1 MDDSSK
7 TSLIKEG
14 LPSAILLVIL
24 VIIGIVLDK
33 MGQDIHWPGYLSMV
47 LFYVVIF
54 VVGTYAAHIGRQKQ
68 KDLNTDSTDT
78 MMLAGRS
85 VPLMMAVFTMSA
97 TWVGGGYINGTA
109 EYAYNPD
116 YGLVWAQAP
125 WGYAISLILGGLFF
139 AKKMRRHEFKT
150 MLDPF
155 ERRYGKGVAGV
166 LYLPALM
173 GETFWTAAILT
184 ALGSTFGTVLGLDFT
199 PSIILSAAVAI
210 AYTALGGLWAVA
222 LTDMI
227 QMVLL
232 LVGLFLVLPFALD
245 HVGGW
250 DWAWQTYEKKMGP
263 IASFLPSKA
272 ALGNYFYNWWDYA
285 FLLMM
290 GGIPWH
296 VYFQRVLSSKDEN
309 TAQRL
314 SIIAGLVCILAAI
327 PASMIGIIGNVVD
340 WTTVGLSQAPEAAQV
355 LPNVVRY
362 LTNPWVATIGLGAIA
377 AAVMSSVDSS
387 ILSASSMAGWNVFR
401 PLYSHFKKKEVEPK
415 SLAKVIQGCIWIVGI
430 AATLI
435 ALRKGSVYELWFLC
449 SDFVYCILFPQL
461 VLALYDKKANTIG
474 SICGFIVAAILRF
487 GGGESSLGIPDFFEY
502 HKVFGMPEL
511 YDAKANKGLFPFRTL
526 AMVSSLITIMVV
538 SRLTQKISPP
548 RSLEKTDV

>member
-7 TSLIKEG
+7 TSLMKEG

-24 VIIGIVLDK
+24 LVIGLVLDK
-33 MGQDIHWPGYLSMV
+33 MGQNIHWPGYLSMV

-85 VPLMMAVFTMSA
+85 VPLMMAIFTMSA

-109 EYAYNPD
+109 EYTSSS
-116 YGLVWAQAP
+116 GLVWVQAP
-125 WGYAISLILGGLFF
+125 WGYALSLILGGLFF

-250 DWAWQTYEKKMGP
+250 DLAWQAYEKKMG
-263 IASFLPSKA
+263 ASASLIPTKK

-285 FLLMM
+285 LLLIF

-314 SIIAGLVCILAAI
+314 SIIAGFVCILAAI
-327 PASMIGIIGNVVD
+327 PASMIGVIGNVVD
-340 WTTVGLSQAPEAAQV
+340 WTSVGLPQAPEAAQV

-461 VLALYDKKANTIG
+461 VLALFDKKANTIG
-474 SICGFIVAAILRF
+474 SVCGFIVAAVLRF
-487 GGGESSLGIPDFFEY
+487 GGGEATLGIPDFFEY
-502 HKVFGMPEL
+502 HNLFNMPEL
-511 YDAKANKGLFPFRTL
+511 VDGKTGLFPFRTL

-538 SRLTQKISPP
+538 SRLTQKINPP
-548 RSLEKTDV
+548 RSLEKAEG